1 MLKSAAIHG
10 AVLRARL
17 GLIFIIII
25 LQSTPVFCCVGP
37 FSMGLSFSFLCAHVP
52 SGLRYK
58 KKTQKNFLPP
68 ATTRYHPSRGSLGVT
83 KASLGVTSRHHPPR
97 AATGPSPGVTG
108 RHLRQAL
115 QAARNPSDMPSDPWS
130 DPFQYWNARNSGFLL
145 TTFRERSLTEFAILV
160 H

>member
-1 MLKSAAIHG
+1 VLKSAAIHG

-97 AATGPSPGVTG
+97 AATGPSPGVTCAKPCK
-108 RHLRQAL
+108 LRGTRATCR
-115 QAARNPSDMPSDPWS
+115 AIH
-130 DPFQYWNARNSGFLL
+130 G
-145 TTFRERSLTEFAILV
+145 AILFNTGM
-160 H
+160 HATQAFCLPLFASAA

>member
-1 MLKSAAIHG
+1 MLKSVAIHG

-83 KASLGVTSRHHPPR
+83 KASLGVTSRPHPPR
-97 AATGPSPGVTG
+97 AATGPSPG
-108 RHLRQAL
+108 RHRASLAANPRQSSITEVAVVRKPWLYFINPAL
-115 QAARNPSDMPSDPWS
+115 PRLP
-130 DPFQYWNARNSGFLL
+130 
-145 TTFRERSLTEFAILV
+145 AIRRASNETQCKA
-160 H
+160 